1 MNQRGQFS
9 LPILG
14 WVAIAAGVAFVA
26 MGIALKVQSSRLD
39 TCKTEA
45 ATFKA
50 QVEANGKIAE
60 AKAKEKIAADLANKQ
75 RTDNETTKLRAAN
88 ATLARQLRDNR
99 AASSFLPATGSPSGS
114 PQSITF
120 DRAKLE
126 RTIQQLDEGVSGL
139 IARGDQAVIDLNLSL
154 KWAQEI
160 KP

>member
-1 MNQRGQFS
+1 MNLQRGQLLIYS
-9 LPILG
+9 WL
-14 WVAIAAGVAFVA
+14 AAAAVMLV
-26 MGIALKVQSSRLD
+26 MGIAIKFQSSRLES
-39 TCKTEA
+39 CKTEHA
-45 ATFKA
+45 AFVA

-60 AKAKEKIAADLANKQ
+60 AKAKEKIAADLANQQ

-88 ATLARQLRDNR
+88 ATLARQLRDSR

-154 KWAQEI
+154 KWAQAI

>member
-1 MNQRGQFS
+1 MGMRQTGQLLIYS
-9 LPILG
+9 WL
-14 WVAIAAGVAFVA
+14 AAAAVMLM
-26 MGIALKVQSSRLD
+26 MGIAIKVQSSRLES
-39 TCKTEA
+39 CKTEHA
-45 ATFKA
+45 AFVA

-88 ATLARQLRDNR
+88 ATLARQLRDSR

-154 KWAQEI
+154 KWAQAI